1 MGAPRRNAPR
11 SKQTTNIP
19 PRRPRAGARSND
31 ASPRDA
37 PHFADE
43 GLEAVPIFR
52 PHCGPILCLLFCEAL
67 LFPSARGSMRR
78 FLLTTI
84 VGVFVLVLAGGE
96 SVSALVGRPSGDAAK
111 NNPESEAPP
120 RTYAIYRASGPIAV
134 DGRLDERDWAAA
146 PWTADFVD
154 IRGRDAPTPRFRT
167 RAKMLWDDEALYVAA
182 SLEEPDVWGTLT
194 QRDTVVYYDDDF
206 EVFIDPNGTT
216 HNYYEVEVN
225 ALETV
230 WDLMLLK
237 PYRDGGPAVDAWDVR
252 GIDAA
257 VHVQGTLNDPS
268 DTDDGWTVEIK
279 LPWSSLEEAAPGGR
293 PPQAGEQWRLN
304 FSRVDWPLAVKN
316 GTYEKDLDTTKA
328 HPERNWVWSPQGA
341 IDMHRPE
348 HWGIVQFADAEV
360 GTATVSVD
368 ERPNRR
374 VKAALR
380 RLYHR
385 QRAHHEAHG
394 TYAGSLSALNASN
407 VQLPER
413 DFAPTLRTTQTM
425 YEIAAPGAEGTTVH
439 IRQDGKV
446 WVTGE

>member
-1 MGAPRRNAPR
+1 
-11 SKQTTNIP
+11 
-19 PRRPRAGARSND
+19 
-31 ASPRDA
+31 
-37 PHFADE
+37 
-43 GLEAVPIFR
+43 
-52 PHCGPILCLLFCEAL
+52 
-67 LFPSARGSMRR
+67 MRR

-96 SVSALVGRPSGDAAK
+96 SVSALVGRPSGDAAN

-167 RAKMLWDDEALYVAA
+167 RAKMLWDDEALYLAA

-394 TYAGSLSALNASN
+394 TYAGSLAALNASN